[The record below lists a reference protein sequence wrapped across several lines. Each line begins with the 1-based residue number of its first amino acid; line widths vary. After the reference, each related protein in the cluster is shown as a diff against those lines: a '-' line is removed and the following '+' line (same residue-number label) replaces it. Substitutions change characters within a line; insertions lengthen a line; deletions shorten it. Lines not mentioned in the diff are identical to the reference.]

1 MIYRNS
7 YGILINRC
15 CASCKFKDLTRLISS
30 RFCLKHQKSVKPRS
44 HCKQW
49 EMSEQMEAAGSGRGK
64 VKKKAY
70 LKYVL
75 EVREDERLRERL
87 RVGASAGM
95 GERSSGIR
103 LAEQLKIQ
111 FPHKSIEQIRKDF
124 EERNGS
130 IYVEP

>member
-1 MIYRNS
+1 MIHRNS

-15 CASCKFKDLTRLISS
+15 CASCKFKDLTRLMTA
-30 RFCLKHQKSVKPRS
+30 RFCLKCQKSVKPRS
-44 HCKQW
+44 YCKQW

-95 GERSSGIR
+95 G
-103 LAEQLKIQ
+103 
-111 FPHKSIEQIRKDF
+111 
-124 EERNGS
+124 
-130 IYVEP
+130 

>member
-1 MIYRNS
+1 M
-7 YGILINRC
+7 
-15 CASCKFKDLTRLISS
+15 ISS
-30 RFCLKHQKSVKPRS
+30 RFCLKRHKSVKPKL
-44 HCKQW
+44 HCQQW
-49 EMSEQMEAAGSGRGK
+49 EMSEQMEAAGSGRGM

-75 EVREDERLRERL
+75 EVREDERLR
-87 RVGASAGM
+87 V
-95 GERSSGIR
+95 GERSSGMS
-103 LAEQLKIQ
+103 LADQLGLSQ

>member
-1 MIYRNS
+1 MIHRNS

-15 CASCKFKDLTRLISS
+15 CASCKFKDLTRLMTA

-75 EVREDERLRERL
+75 EVREDERLR
-87 RVGASAGM
+87 V
-95 GERSSGIR
+95 GERSSGMS
-103 LAEQLKIQ
+103 LADQLKIQ

>member
-1 MIYRNS
+1 M
-7 YGILINRC
+7 
-15 CASCKFKDLTRLISS
+15 ISS
-30 RFCLKHQKSVKPRS
+30 RFCLKHQKGVKPRS
-44 HCKQW
+44 YCKQW
-49 EMSEQMEAAGSGRGK
+49 EMSEQMEAAGAGGGK
-64 VKKKAY
+64 IKRKAY

-75 EVREDERLRERL
+75 EVREDE
-87 RVGASAGM
+87 
-95 GERSSGIR
+95 R